1 MVGDAP
7 KKWMQAMR
15 LVTDTNCIHA
25 AQVKECLGDY
35 LDLGVTPKE
44 DKKRNIIQPMYTM

>member
-7 KKWMQAMR
+7 KNWMQAMR